1 MSDAAYVPPPLDE
14 ARWRRKIEEA
24 RGMTIDEKFKI
35 GFLLAEQERIK
46 LKNYLRSEHPYADD
60 VAIQQMTSEIFR
72 ELHRREDAELEALGL
87 LRDLT
92 PKELATEGL

>member
-1 MSDAAYVPPPLDE
+1 MSF
-14 ARWRRKIEEA
+14 
-24 RGMTIDEKFKI
+24 DEKLKL

-46 LKNYLRSEHPYADD
+46 LKNHLRSEHPRAEEA
-60 VAIQQMTSEIFR
+60 AIQQMMSDIFR

-92 PKELATEGL
+92 PEELAIEGL